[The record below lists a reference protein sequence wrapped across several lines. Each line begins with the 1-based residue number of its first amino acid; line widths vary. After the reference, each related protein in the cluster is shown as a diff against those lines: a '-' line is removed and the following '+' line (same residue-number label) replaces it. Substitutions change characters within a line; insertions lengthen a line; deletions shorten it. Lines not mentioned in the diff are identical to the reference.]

1 MKELIIVIVSVIVA
15 IIATIPTLRVEGK
28 WDFDERGGL
37 PALVFTLAFI
47 ASVSIINLIINVL

>member
-1 MKELIIVIVSVIVA
+1 MQIIIIIIVSLIVA

-28 WDFDERGGL
+28 WDFDDRGGL

-47 ASVSIINLIINVL
+47 VSVSIINLIINVL